1 MWIHFPV
8 RNYIHLSHTILHY
21 PCPGN
26 AGHVCGH
33 RNVSRN
39 GLKDGLGVGVVSGGV
54 DRTVYDRDTYPHP
67 IKESDEDLG
76 GGGVGSRERVGPVG
90 GDHCHG

>member
-21 PCPGN
+21 PCPDN

-54 DRTVYDRDTYPHP
+54 DRTVYDRDTYPIP
-67 IKESDEDLG
+67 LKSLTRTLEEVALG
-76 GGGVGSRERVGPVG
+76 AANE
-90 GDHCHG
+90 